1 MNEMLKRLEKMC
13 SKEDRFEMDSRVG
26 HGSTSVL
33 QNEVK
38 NYIIANTIDCKYVG
52 EPKYLQIYAEISNY
66 NLTTKDEEWFRNR
79 IIADIHTLPNY
90 ISNDTSINLTLP
102 HRI

>member
-1 MNEMLKRLEKMC
+1 MNEMLKILEKNCSEEMKKKLEEMF
-13 SKEDRFEMDSRVG
+13 SKEDKFEMDSRVG

-38 NYIIANTIDCKYVG
+38 KYIIANTIDCKYVG

-66 NLTTKDEEWFRNR
+66 NLTTKDEE
-79 IIADIHTLPNY
+79 
-90 ISNDTSINLTLP
+90 
-102 HRI
+102 